1 MWSSPQHA
9 RDQPRLCLGAAHFH
23 RERPQRELCWRK
35 SQSGLKLHSLRRNPQ
50 AEAAP
55 GSGVWTSNPNP
66 QRPDTTAT
74 LVQSDKSFTA
84 PGSEVQPGHA
94 EKQGEPHTLW
104 ISTCRDVSL
113 GLAARRTS
121 RSSRQGRVLM
131 LSSLRELRE
140 LSSSCL
146 SARATSIASALV
158 KVAARRKA
166 TKIFFISMRMSVC
179 VFCVVSGS

>member
-1 MWSSPQHA
+1 MWSSLQYA
-9 RDQPRLCLGAAHFH
+9 RDQLRLCLGAAHFH

-50 AEAAP
+50 AEAPP
-55 GSGVWTSNPNP
+55 GSGVWTTNPNP
-66 QRPDTTAT
+66 EHPDRTST

-94 EKQGEPHTLW
+94 EKQWEPHTFW

-113 GLAARRTS
+113 GLAANRTS

-131 LSSLRELRE
+131 LSSLRELWE

-158 KVAARRKA
+158 KVAARRKP
-166 TKIFFISMRMSVC
+166 TKIFFNRMRMCVC
-179 VFCVVSGS
+179 LLCC